1 MGMAGDTPLRRQGH
15 VIAVS
20 NMKGGAGKSTLAV
33 NLACAL
39 ASLELRVALIDSDEQ
54 GSTVA
59 WTTRQRLPVRCVH
72 LPLRRIEELDPWLAT
87 LLTVRGGH
95 DVTLVDF
102 PAGMAPALA
111 ATFLVASLV
120 LIPTSPH
127 AIEVAATRRMLRH
140 VARVR
145 AERPDDPPGVLIVPN
160 RVQDLGSGL
169 EGYRDR
175 LAVLGEE
182 LTPPLRHDGRFDQ
195 AFARGDWVGAIA
207 PGSSAHNE
215 IMALAG
221 LVRDRLA
228 KTVPAP
234 WPPASGLAAS
244 LAPSAPVTRP
254 VRAAAPRSVGPDG
267 RPAPGTPS
275 GQSKRGPAPPPRVH
289 YLDEVA
295 ARARQTADRERSLL
309 VRWAARLTRRPTA

>member
-1 MGMAGDTPLRRQGH
+1 MGITGDTPLRRLGH

-39 ASLELRVALIDSDEQ
+39 AGFGLRAALVDNDEQ
-54 GSTVA
+54 GSA
-59 WTTRQRLPVRCVH
+59 HGWTRRQRLPVRCVH
-72 LPLRRIEELDPWLAT
+72 LPLHRIEELDPWLAT

-111 ATFLVASLV
+111 VTFLVASLILV
-120 LIPTSPH
+120 PTSPH

-140 VARVR
+140 VERVR

-160 RVQDLGSGL
+160 RVQDLGHGL

-175 LAVLGEE
+175 LAGLGEE
-182 LTPPLRHDGRFDQ
+182 LAPPLRQDGRFDQ
-195 AFARGDWVGAIA
+195 AFAQGDWVGATA
-207 PGSSAHNE
+207 PGSSAHKE
-215 IMALAG
+215 ILGLAG

-228 KTVPAP
+228 KTAPAP

-244 LAPSAPVTRP
+244 LAPPGDEAK
-254 VRAAAPRSVGPDG
+254 
-267 RPAPGTPS
+267 PAPALS
-275 GQSKRGPAPPPRVH
+275 PRVY

-295 ARARQTADRERSLL
+295 AARAKRAADRDRSLL
-309 VRWAARLTRRPTA
+309 VRWAARLTGRPAG

>member
-1 MGMAGDTPLRRQGH
+1 MGITGDTPLRRPGH

-39 ASLELRVALIDSDEQ
+39 AGLGLRVALVDNDEQ
-54 GSTVA
+54 GSA
-59 WTTRQRLPVRCVH
+59 YRWTRRQRLPIRCVH
-72 LPLRRIEELDPWLAT
+72 LPLHRIEELDPWLAT

-111 ATFLVASLV
+111 VTFLLASLI

-140 VARVR
+140 VERVR

-160 RVQDLGSGL
+160 RVQDLGNGL

-175 LAVLGEE
+175 LAGLGEE
-182 LTPPLRHDGRFDQ
+182 LAPPLRQDGRFDQ
-195 AFARGDWVGAIA
+195 AFAEGDWVGAIA

-215 IMALAG
+215 ILGLAG

-228 KTVPAP
+228 KTAPAP

-244 LAPSAPVTRP
+244 LAPSVPVTRP
-254 VRAAAPRSVGPDG
+254 VRAAAPPAVEPTPTAAPVGQAK
-267 RPAPGTPS
+267 PAP
-275 GQSKRGPAPPPRVH
+275 APFPRV
-289 YLDEVA
+289 YYRDEVA
-295 ARARQTADRERSLL
+295 AARAKRAADRDRSLL
-309 VRWAARLTRRPTA
+309 VRWAARLTGRPAG